1 MLTPAR
7 SPFQCE
13 WYFIT
18 LFIICQ
24 HFFQTFLSSFL
35 PLFGF
40 CRFRALLTHE
50 YLLYSLFIFC
60 QYPFWSFLSLWNPAC
75 FLSFYIGFYLS
86 PMLSPAGLLWV
97 TRVSIILSFRLLSSP
112 FFNFFNLAS
121 QPVPLPFYPAG
132 FSSKPLCFVSW
143 LTRILII
150 QIFPLLSTL
159 FDKFF

>member
-1 MLTPAR
+1 MWVIFYHTLYYL
-7 SPFQCE
+7 S
-13 WYFIT
+13 T
-18 LFIICQ
+18 LFSNFFKLFFAAFRLPPLPRFVDTRVFIILSF
-24 HFFQTFLSSFL
+24 HILSIPFLKFFIPLESRMFSFL
-35 PLFGF
+35 F
-40 CRFRALLTHE
+40 
-50 YLLYSLFIFC
+50 
-60 QYPFWSFLSLWNPAC
+60 
-75 FLSFYIGFYLS
+75 IGFYLS

-143 LTRILII
+143 LTRIRII
-150 QIFPLLSTL
+150 QIFPRLSTL

>member
-24 HFFQTFLSSFL
+24 HFFQTFLSSFP

-112 FFNFFNLAS
+112 FFKT
-121 QPVPLPFYPAG
+121 
-132 FSSKPLCFVSW
+132 FSTFVSS
-143 LTRILII
+143 LTQWKLSFKRVPIRR
-150 QIFPLLSTL
+150 FRWHEYLLYTY
-159 FDKFF
+159 FDKCQHFFWKF